1 MNEYTLYN
9 ADTGEGTT
17 IKAKNYKEALQKALN
32 YLGYELGEN

>member
-9 ADTGEGTT
+9 ADIGEGIT
-17 IKAKNYKEALQKALN
+17 IKAKNYKEALERALN